1 MNILQVVTS
10 LQIGGAEKIVVD
22 LSLAL
27 QARGYKV
34 DVVSFSGGD
43 TMFKKRLTDGQCR
56 VIEFSEKWDV
66 YNWKFI
72 FKLRRLMKTYDVV
85 HTHNTSAQLFAAL
98 ANIPHRTKLVT
109 TEHST
114 NNRRRNWIC
123 YKPIDRW
130 MYRQYNKTVCI
141 SEIAQKKLQ
150 EYLGHFDNS
159 RITTINNGVDVA
171 YFYNASPLLELSH
184 PTLFIVAMVA
194 GFREAKDQDTLIKAI
209 SLLPENYQLWL
220 VGDGIRR
227 SELEKLICS
236 LQLHHRVKLLG
247 VRSDVPN
254 ILKSADVIVMS
265 SHWEGLSLSNLE
277 GMSSGKPFVASDVNG
292 LREVTRGYGILF
304 PHENVE
310 AFAAILKHLHD
321 DQEYYNKVAEA
332 CFRRAQMFDINKMVD
347 QYEAVYKSLLEE
359 K

>member
-10 LQIGGAEKIVVD
+10 LQTGGAEKIVVD

-114 NNRRRNWIC
+114 NNRRRNWIY

-130 MYRQYNKTVCI
+130 MYR
-141 SEIAQKKLQ
+141 
-150 EYLGHFDNS
+150 
-159 RITTINNGVDVA
+159 
-171 YFYNASPLLELSH
+171 
-184 PTLFIVAMVA
+184 
-194 GFREAKDQDTLIKAI
+194 
-209 SLLPENYQLWL
+209 
-220 VGDGIRR
+220 
-227 SELEKLICS
+227 
-236 LQLHHRVKLLG
+236 
-247 VRSDVPN
+247 
-254 ILKSADVIVMS
+254 
-265 SHWEGLSLSNLE
+265 
-277 GMSSGKPFVASDVNG
+277 
-292 LREVTRGYGILF
+292 
-304 PHENVE
+304 
-310 AFAAILKHLHD
+310 
-321 DQEYYNKVAEA
+321 
-332 CFRRAQMFDINKMVD
+332 
-347 QYEAVYKSLLEE
+347 
-359 K
+359 